1 MWAILII
8 VIAIVVWASK
18 KQQQANQDQNK
29 QNPNETWNQGYQT
42 DTTVRTSANS
52 SARSGRSQTSYGR
65 QSGTENLRQHADIRR
80 PNQTSQSSTQK
91 NQKKNQ
97 QTVSDFWKNQTNAA
111 GGQADQNASEEMQ
124 TADRSKMSKR
134 EILEAAGVDA
144 DDGAILAAAKVH
156 SFMTE
161 LDNDSD
167 SQEDLMQPVYDLM
180 IKGPD
185 TSITFERDFVGEATD
200 MLNSIQPDGDID
212 ESCLETTDFDSP
224 YVI

>member
-29 QNPNETWNQGYQT
+29 QNPNEAWNQSYQT
-42 DTTVRTSANS
+42 ETTVRKSTSNS
-52 SARSGRSQTSYGR
+52 AKSGRSQTSYSR
-65 QSGTENLRQHADIRR
+65 QTRTENLRQHADIYR
-80 PNQTSQSSTQK
+80 PNQTSQSSMQK

-97 QTVSDFWKNQTNAA
+97 QTVSDFWQNQTNATE
-111 GGQADQNASEEMQ
+111 GQADQNASEEMQ
-124 TADRSKMSKR
+124 TADRSKMSKH

-200 MLNSIQPDGDID
+200 MLNNIQPDGAID

>member
-8 VIAIVVWASK
+8 VIAIVVCASK
-18 KQQQANQDQNK
+18 KQQQTNK
-29 QNPNETWNQGYQT
+29 NREKHNSNE
-42 DTTVRTSANS
+42 V
-52 SARSGRSQTSYGR
+52 
-65 QSGTENLRQHADIRR
+65 LRQHAEIYHS
-80 PNQTSQSSTQK
+80 NQTSQSSI
-91 NQKKNQ
+91 QKKHKMNQ
-97 QTVSDFWKNQTNAA
+97 QTASAFWQNQTNAA
-111 GGQADQNASEEMQ
+111 GGQKEQGQSEEIY
-124 TADRSKMSKR
+124 ASDKSEMSER

-167 SQEDLMQPVYDLM
+167 SQEDLMLPVYDLM

-200 MLNSIQPDGDID
+200 MLNSIQPDGAID
-212 ESCLETTDFDSP
+212 ECCLETTDFDSP

>member
-18 KQQQANQDQNK
+18 KQQQANQNREK
-29 QNPNETWNQGYQT
+29 HNSNE
-42 DTTVRTSANS
+42 V
-52 SARSGRSQTSYGR
+52 
-65 QSGTENLRQHADIRR
+65 LRQHAEIYHSNR
-80 PNQTSQSSTQK
+80 TSQSSM
-91 NQKKNQ
+91 QKKHKMNQ
-97 QTVSDFWKNQTNAA
+97 QTASAFWQNQTNAA
-111 GGQADQNASEEMQ
+111 GGQKEQGQSEEIY
-124 TADRSKMSKR
+124 TSDKSEMSER

-200 MLNSIQPDGDID
+200 MLNSIQPDGAID

>member
-8 VIAIVVWASK
+8 VIAIVVCASK
-18 KQQQANQDQNK
+18 KQQQANQNREK
-29 QNPNETWNQGYQT
+29 QNSNE
-42 DTTVRTSANS
+42 A
-52 SARSGRSQTSYGR
+52 
-65 QSGTENLRQHADIRR
+65 LRQHAEIYHS
-80 PNQTSQSSTQK
+80 NQTSQSSMH
-91 NQKKNQ
+91 KKHKMNQ
-97 QTVSDFWKNQTNAA
+97 QTAFPFWQNQTNAA
-111 GGQADQNASEEMQ
+111 GGQKEQGQSEEIY
-124 TADRSKMSKR
+124 TSDKSEMSER

-200 MLNSIQPDGDID
+200 MLNSIQPDGAID
-212 ESCLETTDFDSP
+212 ECCLETTDFDSP